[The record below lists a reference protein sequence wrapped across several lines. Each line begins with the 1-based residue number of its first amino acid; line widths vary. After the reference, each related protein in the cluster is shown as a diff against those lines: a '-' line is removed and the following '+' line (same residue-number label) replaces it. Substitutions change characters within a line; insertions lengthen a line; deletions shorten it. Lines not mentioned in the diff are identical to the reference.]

1 MSEPVPWPTEVEE
14 EAIRLWEAGKTAGE
28 IAVALDRSR
37 NAIIGKLNRL
47 GIIPSGRAAV
57 IADRSMRRV
66 AEKRERIRRTP
77 LPAPRSRKWRHL
89 KMVDSTDEGRAD
101 LISILDLTR
110 LTCRWPIGDPK
121 EPGFGFC
128 GRHSLDGEPYCAE
141 HHVRSHDQSFRV
153 VHTNPSAP
161 AVSCADEER
170 TAA

>member
-47 GIIPSGRAAV
+47 GIIPSGRAGV
-57 IADRSMRRV
+57 IADMAMRRV
-66 AEKRERIRRTP
+66 AEKRERTRRTP
-77 LPAPRSRKWRHL
+77 LPAPRSSKWRHL

-101 LISILDLTR
+101 LISILDITR
-110 LTCRWPIGDPK
+110 RTCRWPIGDPK

-128 GRHSLDGEPYCAE
+128 GRRSLDGEPYCAE
-141 HHVRSHDQSFRV
+141 HLVRSRAQYFGLIPSSH
-153 VHTNPSAP
+153 SAP
-161 AVSCADEER
+161 AVSCADKER